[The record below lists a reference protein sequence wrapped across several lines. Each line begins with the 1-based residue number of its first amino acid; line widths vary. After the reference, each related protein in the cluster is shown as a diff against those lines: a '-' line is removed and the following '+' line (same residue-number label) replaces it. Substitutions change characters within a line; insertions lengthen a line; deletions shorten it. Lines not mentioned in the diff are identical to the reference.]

1 MTALLHVQDL
11 GQAFGEHA
19 VFQSVSFELHAGQ
32 HLAVLGPSG
41 CGKSTLLRLLAGLD
55 APTEGR
61 IWLDGRLV
69 SEPGRILV
77 PPHERKLSMVFQD
90 LALWPA
96 LSVLENV
103 MLGLAQPGL
112 SRAQRRER
120 ALETLKIA
128 KVGELGERKPG
139 TLSIGQQQRVALARA
154 VAALPRLLLLDEPF
168 SSLDPAMKAD
178 LLAEV
183 QAWACNFGM
192 ALVLI
197 THDLFEALAICKN
210 GLVIEDGGAKEHGD
224 LLTLLTAPE
233 SGFVRACARQL
244 KLVADSRLAR

>member
-1 MTALLHVQDL
+1 MSALLHAQDL
-11 GQAFGEHA
+11 GQAFGERA
-19 VFQSVSFELHAGQ
+19 VFQCVSFELHADQ
-32 HLAVLGPSG
+32 HLAVLGASG

-96 LSVLENV
+96 LSALENV

-112 SRAQRRER
+112 SRAQRRQR
-120 ALETLKIA
+120 ALETLKTA
-128 KVGELGERKPG
+128 KVGEFAERKPG
-139 TLSIGQQQRVALARA
+139 TLSIGEQQRVALARA
-154 VAALPRLLLLDEPF
+154 VAVLPRLLLLDEPF

-183 QAWACNFGM
+183 QALARNFGM
-192 ALVLI
+192 TLVLI
-197 THDLFEALAICKN
+197 THDLFEAVAVCKN
-210 GLVIEDGGAKEHGD
+210 GLVLEDGGPKERGD
-224 LLTLLTAPE
+224 LPTLLAAPK
-233 SGFVRACARQL
+233 SGFLRACTRQL
-244 KLVADSRLAR
+244 KWVADRLGR